1 MNQKN
6 SPLDAAIP
14 KPRHAFRLPPE
25 TAAQGLCTRCG
36 YCAGICPLGLVELDH
51 DLFPRITP
59 ENLERCTRCALCVQG
74 CAADID
80 LRQANQKLFGR
91 TPHVLDAVGVVQNL
105 YCGHAVDPAI
115 RYGGA
120 SGGVVTAL
128 LLNMLDTGEIDQALV
143 CGMNENRPWEP
154 KPVLAGSKA
163 ELLAGAQ
170 SKYNIVPQL
179 IRMKEI
185 INSGKKTAIVGLPCH
200 LHGFRKLEQRQSR
213 LSEKIP
219 LVIGL
224 ACDNTLERRATEKL
238 LEINNI
244 PAEQVVKLEYRGGDE
259 RWGNIRVRLA
269 DGSSRR
275 LHAQHNAKDLFKH
288 LALLYTPQR
297 CLTCIDFSAELSDLT
312 VLDPNLRD
320 ANGCHRVPEKLSLV
334 LVRNDRGQ
342 AALDRAV
349 AGDVISLREI
359 PADWLPSQF
368 DLSVRKKKIG
378 APIRIDRLKQKNRPY
393 PCYDVIFPPPS
404 LRDRLHERVE
414 SCTRVFSKS
423 ERTRNVALRFVFSG
437 SGIFLSH
444 LVSMLKKR
452 RL

>member
-1 MNQKN
+1 MHQEN
-6 SPLDAAIP
+6 SPFRAVIT
-14 KPRHAFRLPPE
+14 KPQHAFRLPPE

-51 DLFPRITP
+51 DLFPQITP
-59 ENLERCTRCALCVQG
+59 ENLERCTRCALCIQG

-80 LRQANQKLFGR
+80 LPHASQKLFGR

-105 YCGHAVDPAI
+105 CCGHAVDPAI
-115 RYGGA
+115 RYAGA

-128 LLNMLDTGEIDQALV
+128 LLDMLDGGEIDQALV
-143 CGMNENRPWEP
+143 CGMSESRPWEP
-154 KPVLAGSKA
+154 KPILASSKT
-163 ELLAGAQ
+163 ELLAAAQ

-200 LHGFRKLEQRQSR
+200 VHGFRKLEQWQNK
-213 LSEKIP
+213 LSEKVP

-224 ACDNTLERRATEKL
+224 ACNSTLERAATEKL

-244 PAEQVVKLEYRGGDE
+244 SAEEVVKFEYRGGDE
-259 RWGNIRVRLA
+259 RWGTIRVRLV

-275 LHAQHNAKDLFKH
+275 LHARHNAKELFKH
-288 LALLYTPQR
+288 LALLYMPQR

-320 ANGCHRVPEKLSLV
+320 TNGCHRVPEKLSLV

-342 AALDRAV
+342 AVLDRAV
-349 AGDVISLREI
+349 VGDVLSLREI

-368 DLSVRKKKIG
+368 DSAVQKKKIG
-378 APIRIDRLKQKNRPY
+378 APIRIDRLKQKNRPH
-393 PCYDVIFPPPS
+393 PCYNVVFPPPP
-404 LRDRLHERVE
+404 LRDRLHEKVE
-414 SCTRVFSKS
+414 SYKRVFSKS
-423 ERTRNVALRFVFSG
+423 ERTRNYALRFAFSG
-437 SGIFLSH
+437 SGIFLSYF
-444 LVSMLKKR
+444 VSLLKKR
-452 RL
+452 LL